1 MPEDIIMLRT
11 MQALIQPKLVHRDLP
26 LFAALLSDLFPGLE
40 APGPPADALR
50 QAVEA
55 ELRSNNLQVIRDRF
69 HLLRPMSLVG
79 RQDKRTSGQAINSGQ
94 AGLQICIFCNQ
105 NLLIKICFS
114 E

>member
-55 ELRSNNLQVIRDRF
+55 ELRSSNLQVRCSRGNPHPHCQQNDQRLSF
-69 HLLRPMSLVG
+69 
-79 RQDKRTSGQAINSGQ
+79 TS
-94 AGLQICIFCNQ
+94 QISPCLKFAT
-105 NLLIKICFS
+105 S
-114 E
+114 